1 MNETIIDKFNLT
13 IWILIFNN
21 SKKYSKQ
28 EEKINEINQKSKKQR
43 GMNIK
48 WSQESR

>member
-28 EEKINEINQKSKKQR
+28 EKEEEINKIR
-43 GMNIK
+43 NR
-48 WSQESR
+48 SRNNVEY